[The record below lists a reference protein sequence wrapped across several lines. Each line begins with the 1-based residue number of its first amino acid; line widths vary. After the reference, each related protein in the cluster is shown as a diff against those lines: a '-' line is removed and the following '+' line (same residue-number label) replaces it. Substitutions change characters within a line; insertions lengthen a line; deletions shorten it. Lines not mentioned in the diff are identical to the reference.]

1 MTPLVQSPL
10 AAFAI
15 VVGVVILGCAIA
27 RLLEYRDWF
36 RNRAYYE
43 DDPLPPPNVR
53 SQRYEP
59 EDESRWFIG

>member
-1 MTPLVQSPL
+1 VSPLVESQF

-15 VVGVVILGCAIA
+15 VMGVVILGCVIA
-27 RLLEYRDWF
+27 RLIEYRDWF

-53 SQRYEP
+53 SQRYQP
-59 EDESRWFIG
+59 DDQSRWTVE